1 MTVKRRPYESELRSA
16 AAEETRSRIVAA
28 ARAMLGEEDS
38 APTFSLD
45 AIARRA
51 GTTRLTI
58 YNQFA
63 SRRGLLEVVFDD
75 MAREGGLFELSSV
88 FVEPDIG
95 EAIRR
100 FVSVFCKFWAL
111 RRKPM
116 PRLLALAR
124 LDDEFAESFHQR
136 LERRRE
142 ALAVLVRKLPR
153 VPSPTVLID
162 LLFVATSFE
171 TFESLSVRGR
181 GRRAVEALVQQLV
194 ADIVSRHSAHD
205 WNHPARASDES

>member
-1 MTVKRRPYESELRSA
+1 MTVKRKSGRKPYKSNLRNS

-28 ARAMLGEEDS
+28 ARALLGEDDS

-63 SRRGLLEVVFDD
+63 SRRGLLEAVFDD
-75 MAREGGLFELSSV
+75 MAHEGGLLELPSV

-95 EAIRR
+95 EAMRR
-100 FVSVFCKFWAL
+100 FVSVFCGFWSM

-124 LDDEFAESFHQR
+124 LDEEFAESFRQR
-136 LERRRE
+136 IERRRT
-142 ALAVLVRKLPR
+142 ALAVLVRRLPR
-153 VPSPTVLID
+153 ARSPTTLID
-162 LLFVATSFE
+162 LLFAATSFE
-171 TFESLSVRGR
+171 TFEALSIRGR

-194 ADIVSRHSAHD
+194 ADIVSRYSSHD
-205 WNHPARASDES
+205 WNRHAR